1 MKNVINKEK
10 VVNFFFQDLIS
21 FSKASTKNKKIKNKN
36 LKSSLTFT
44 FVVVAHIDIALNSS

>member
-1 MKNVINKEK
+1 MENVINKEK

-21 FSKASTKNKKIKNKN
+21 FSKASTKKKKKNP
-36 LKSSLTFT
+36 KSSLTFT

>member
-1 MKNVINKEK
+1 MENVINKEK

-21 FSKASTKNKKIKNKN
+21 FSKAFTKNKKIKNKN